1 MDYISTRGIA
11 PTLTFKEALLVGL
24 AEDGGLYVPR
34 EWPHFSAEKIRSFKG
49 MGYCDV
55 AFHVIKAFVDGEIDD
70 APLRAMID
78 EAYATFHHP
87 AVVPLV
93 QMGANNWVL
102 EVFYGPTL
110 AFKDVAMQIL
120 ARLMDHILTE
130 QGRRLTIVGATSGD
144 TGGAALEAFQTCD
157 GIDTFFIFPEG
168 KVSDVQRK
176 QMTTIGAA
184 NAHAIAID
192 GSFDDCQSMVK
203 AMFNDPAFRDGVQ
216 LSAVN
221 SINWGRVMAQ
231 TVYYFTAAV
240 ALGAPDRDIAF
251 TVPTGNFG
259 DIFAGF
265 VAKQMGLGIDRL
277 VIATNENDILSRALS
292 TGDYT
297 LSDVEVTITPSM
309 DIQISSNFERLLF
322 EATGRDA
329 QVVRNLMADLKTSGS
344 YTLPDHVRTYIA
356 DLFGA
361 GTANQAQTLE
371 TMAQVYTRLGY
382 LADPH
387 TAVAVRVAEQMV
399 MGTVPMVI
407 LATAHPAKFP
417 DTVEKATGQL
427 VEVPQWAVQRADN
440 AEVLNVL
447 ENDLSVIKKFI
458 IKKSRIGSGRNDA

>member
-322 EATGRDA
+322 EAAGRDA

>member
-1 MDYISTRGIA
+1 MDYISTRGTA
-11 PTLTFKEALLVGL
+11 PALTFKEALLVGL

-34 EWPHFSAEKIRSFKG
+34 EWPQFSAEKIRSFKG
-49 MGYCDV
+49 MDYCEV

-70 APLRAMID
+70 APLRRMID

-87 AVVPLV
+87 AVVPLM
-93 QMGANNWVL
+93 QTGANNWVL
-102 EVFYGPTL
+102 EVIYGPTL

-120 ARLMDHILTE
+120 ARLMDHVLTE

-144 TGGAALEAFQTCD
+144 TGGAALEAFQACE
-157 GIDTFFIFPEG
+157 GIDTFFMFPEG

-192 GSFDDCQSMVK
+192 GSFDDCQNMVK
-203 AMFNDPAFRDGVQ
+203 DMFNDAEFRDGVQ

-240 ALGAPDRDIAF
+240 ALGAPDRAIAF

-265 VAKQMGLGIDRL
+265 VAKQMGLGIDKL

-292 TGDYT
+292 TGNYT

-322 EATGRDA
+322 EATGRDSL
-329 QVVRNLMADLKTSGS
+329 VVRDLMAELKANGS
-344 YTLPDHVRTYIA
+344 YVLPEHVRQYIT
-356 DLFGA
+356 DLFSS
-361 GTANQAQTLE
+361 GTANQVQTLE
-371 TMAQVYTRLGY
+371 TMAQVYTRSGY

-387 TAVAVRVAEQMV
+387 TAVAIRVAELV
-399 MGTVPMVI
+399 DTGTVPMVT

-417 DTVEKATGQL
+417 DAVEKATGQF
-427 VEVPQWAVQRADN
+427 VTVPQWAVQRADN

-447 ENDLSVIKKFI
+447 KNDICAVKKFI
-458 IKKSRIGSGRNDA
+458 MEKSRIGSGRHDA

>member
-1 MDYISTRGIA
+1 MEYISTRGTA
-11 PTLTFKEALLVGL
+11 PTLTFKQTLLVGL

-49 MGYCDV
+49 MGYCEV

-70 APLRAMID
+70 APLREMID
-78 EAYATFHHP
+78 DAYATFHHP

-93 QMGANNWVL
+93 QTGANNWVL

-144 TGGAALEAFQTCD
+144 TGGAALEAFQTCA
-157 GIDTFFIFPEG
+157 GIDTFFMFPEG

-192 GSFDDCQSMVK
+192 GSFDDCQNMVK
-203 AMFNDPAFRDGVQ
+203 AMFNDHAFRDGVQ

-277 VIATNENDILSRALS
+277 VIATNENDILSRAMS

-322 EATGRDA
+322 EAAGRDA

-356 DLFGA
+356 DLFVA

-371 TMAQVYTRLGY
+371 TMAQVYTRSGY

-387 TAVAVRVAEQMV
+387 TAVAIRVAEQMD
-399 MGTVPMVI
+399 MGAVPMVT

-417 DTVEKATGQL
+417 DAVEKATGQL

-447 ENDLSVIKKFI
+447 DNDLSAVKKFI
-458 IKKSRIGSGRNDA
+458 MKKSRIGSGRNDA

>member
-1 MDYISTRGIA
+1 
-11 PTLTFKEALLVGL
+11 
-24 AEDGGLYVPR
+24 
-34 EWPHFSAEKIRSFKG
+34 
-49 MGYCDV
+49 
-55 AFHVIKAFVDGEIDD
+55 
-70 APLRAMID
+70 
-78 EAYATFHHP
+78 
-87 AVVPLV
+87 
-93 QMGANNWVL
+93 
-102 EVFYGPTL
+102 
-110 AFKDVAMQIL
+110 
-120 ARLMDHILTE
+120 MDHILTE

-157 GIDTFFIFPEG
+157 GIDTFFMFPEG

-192 GSFDDCQSMVK
+192 GSFDDCQNMVK
-203 AMFNDPAFRDGVQ
+203 AMFDDPAFRDGVQ
-216 LSAVN
+216 LSVVN

-265 VAKQMGLGIDRL
+265 GAKQMGLGIDRL

-322 EATGRDA
+322 EAAGRDA
-329 QVVRNLMADLKTSGS
+329 QVVRDLMADLKTNGS
-344 YTLPDHVRTYIA
+344 YTLPTNVREYIA

-361 GTANQAQTLE
+361 GTANQAQTLD
-371 TMAQVYTRLGY
+371 TMAQVYTRSGY

-387 TAVAVRVAEQMV
+387 TAVAVRVAEKMD
-399 MGTVPMVI
+399 MGTVPMVT

-417 DTVEKATGQL
+417 DAVEKATGQL

-447 ENDLSVIKKFI
+447 DNDLSVVKKFI
-458 IKKSRIGSGRNDA
+458 MKKSRIGSGRNDA

>member
-1 MDYISTRGIA
+1 MDYISTRGTA

-49 MGYCDV
+49 MSYPEV

-70 APLRAMID
+70 APLHDMID

-93 QMGANNWVL
+93 QTGANNWVL

-144 TGGAALEAFQTCD
+144 MGGAALEAFQTCE
-157 GIDTFFIFPEG
+157 GIDTFFMFPEG

-192 GSFDDCQSMVK
+192 GSFDDCQNMVK
-203 AMFNDPAFRDGVQ
+203 AMFNDPAFRNGVQ

-221 SINWGRVMAQ
+221 SINWARVMAQ
-231 TVYYFTAAV
+231 TVYYFTSGV

-251 TVPTGNFG
+251 TIPTGNFG

-292 TGDYT
+292 TGNYT
-297 LSDVEVTITPSM
+297 LSDVEVTITTSM

-322 EATGRDA
+322 EAAGRDP
-329 QVVRNLMADLKTSGS
+329 QIVCDLMADLKAKGS
-344 YTLPDHVRTYIA
+344 YTLPNRVRDYIA
-356 DLFGA
+356 DRFGA

-371 TMAQVYTRLGY
+371 TMAQVYTSSGY
-382 LADPH
+382 LVDPH
-387 TAVAVRVAEQMV
+387 TAVAIRVAEQV
-399 MGTVPMVI
+399 DTGAVPMVT

-417 DTVEKATGQL
+417 EAVEKATGQR
-427 VEVPQWAVQRADN
+427 VEVPQWAVQRAAN
-440 AEVLNVL
+440 VEVLNVL
-447 ENDLSVIKKFI
+447 DNDLAAVKKFI
-458 IKKSRIGSGRNDA
+458 MEKSRIGSGRNDA

>member
-1 MDYISTRGIA
+1 MMQHRRSSRRIGKRSQARLRPGRGRQSDSSRLIWYTSIAVAAMVAIVGLARVFTIYWTGHFSKIYA
-11 PTLTFKEALLVGL
+11 PTLTFKQAMLVGL
-24 AEDGGLYVPR
+24 ADDGRLYVPR
-34 EWPHFSAEKIRSFKG
+34 EWPHFSAAKIRSFKG
-49 MGYCDV
+49 MGYAEV

-144 TGGAALEAFQTCD
+144 TGGAALEAFHTCD
-157 GIDTFFIFPEG
+157 GIDTFFMFPEG

-192 GSFDDCQSMVK
+192 GSFDDCQNMVK

-265 VAKQMGLGIDRL
+265 GAKQMGLGCMWPVGCQFDMC
-277 VIATNENDILSRALS
+277 AL
-292 TGDYT
+292 
-297 LSDVEVTITPSM
+297 
-309 DIQISSNFERLLF
+309 N
-322 EATGRDA
+322 
-329 QVVRNLMADLKTSGS
+329 
-344 YTLPDHVRTYIA
+344 
-356 DLFGA
+356 A
-361 GTANQAQTLE
+361 G
-371 TMAQVYTRLGY
+371 
-382 LADPH
+382 
-387 TAVAVRVAEQMV
+387 
-399 MGTVPMVI
+399 
-407 LATAHPAKFP
+407 K
-417 DTVEKATGQL
+417 
-427 VEVPQWAVQRADN
+427 
-440 AEVLNVL
+440 
-447 ENDLSVIKKFI
+447 
-458 IKKSRIGSGRNDA
+458 